1 MFDYFTLNN
10 LIQFIKIICNI
21 AIVWMAFYFI
31 LKIVKNNS
39 RTIQIF
45 KGILLIFIIKSAANL
60 LGLNAVEYLADIFIQ
75 HGPIAI
81 IIIFQPEFRALLEK
95 IGKTNVFSS
104 ISTLT
109 LNERER
115 LVDELVKACTE
126 MSKTKTGA
134 LISLEQGHSLS
145 DFIKTGTPMNSVVTS
160 ELLCSIFVP
169 GTPLHDGAVI
179 LQGVKIAC
187 AAAYFPP
194 TTQDLPTMYGARHRA
209 AVGISE
215 ITDSIT
221 IIVSEETG
229 NISIA
234 EGGKLSVVS
243 EKSLREFLTMVICQT
258 QTEVVKEKIRKD
270 SDSEKDIDV
279 LEKERSV
286 AQNKTK
292 RKGLFRGKSQSEK
305 QKGEKK
311 RFHKAKAE
319 PMTKEKQEA
328 LLDQQVEKIGIANLV
343 EESMPLDNLF
353 DSIVADTDSKRSE
366 TNETKT
372 QGSLLHQLKEESEQ
386 RKEMRGSR
394 TSPKKENETTRR
406 EEGDNQKDEM
416 TGSQTFKLRS
426 RNKKAEVGEENAA
439 NESMRPTRI
448 KREITTVPAVI
459 EEKPVVKR
467 AHEKKNNL
475 SEDAASLL
483 DDVISPEAIVLNYK
497 DEKQKKTRKAKHTSS
512 DDDNNEGR
520 YR

>member
-10 LIQFIKIICNI
+10 LIQFIKLICNI
-21 AIVWMAFYFI
+21 TVVWVAFYFI

-45 KGILLIFIIKSAANL
+45 KGILLIFIIKALADV
-60 LGLNAVEYLADIFIQ
+60 LGLKAIEYLADLFVQ
-75 HGPIAI
+75 YGPIAI
-81 IIIFQPEFRALLEK
+81 IIIFQPEIRALLEK
-95 IGKTNVFSS
+95 IGKTNIFSS

-115 LVDELVKACTE
+115 LVDELVKACAE

-234 EGGKLSVVS
+234 EGGKLNVVS
-243 EKSLREFLTMVICQT
+243 EKSLRDFLTMVICQT
-258 QTEVVKEKIRKD
+258 QNEVQGEKISKT
-270 SDSEKDIDV
+270 SDSEKDIEPSDTI
-279 LEKERSV
+279 
-286 AQNKTK
+286 NKD
-292 RKGLFRGKSQSEK
+292 GEEK
-305 QKGEKK
+305 QKLSAIFQSKNKTEKKKGVKK
-311 RFHKAKAE
+311 RFTKAKEADHSQA
-319 PMTKEKQEA
+319 QEA
-328 LLDQQVEKIGIANLV
+328 EKIGIANLV

-353 DSIVADTDSKRSE
+353 DSIVSDVENKTRTAPT
-366 TNETKT
+366 ETKPLVK
-372 QGSLLHQLKEESEQ
+372 S
-386 RKEMRGSR
+386 
-394 TSPKKENETTRR
+394 KKEAV
-406 EEGDNQKDEM
+406 KP
-416 TGSQTFKLRS
+416 LR
-426 RNKKAEVGEENAA
+426 KAA
-439 NESMRPTRI
+439 NEQDKNPEPLNAAINPTVKLEEPQPAPAKKKKKALLKKSEESKASQNASASQTADQKPI
-448 KREITTVPAVI
+448 AVPTTTAVAV
-459 EEKPVVKR
+459 KPVVKR
-467 AHEKKNNL
+467 SHTKKAK
-475 SEDAASLL
+475 DAAELL

-497 DEKQKKTRKAKHTSS
+497 EEKPAKTGRKKNSRL
-512 DDDNNEGR
+512 DREGGER
-520 YR
+520 

>member
-10 LIQFIKIICNI
+10 LIQFIKILSNI
-21 AIVWMAFYFI
+21 AIVWMAFYFV

-45 KGILLIFIIKSAANL
+45 KGILLIFLIKSVANL
-60 LGLNAVEYLADIFIQ
+60 LGLNAVEYLADLFIQ

-95 IGKTNVFSS
+95 IGKTNVFSR

-115 LVDELVKACTE
+115 LVDELVKACAE

-279 LEKERSV
+279 LEKERIEAKS
-286 AQNKTK
+286 KGK
-292 RKGLFRGKSQSEK
+292 RKSLFRGKSQSEK
-305 QKGEKK
+305 SAPEKK
-311 RFHKAKAE
+311 RFYKKPQ
-319 PMTKEKQEA
+319 PMTKEKREA
-328 LLDQQVEKIGIANLV
+328 IIDQQVEKIGIANLV

-353 DSIVADTDSKRSE
+353 DSIVADSDHKRNEEEKASSSVLSQIKEESAQSKPSRAARSKRSE
-366 TNETKT
+366 AKVQNDPDVL
-372 QGSLLHQLKEESEQ
+372 QAQSE
-386 RKEMRGSR
+386 
-394 TSPKKENETTRR
+394 PINP
-406 EEGDNQKDEM
+406 
-416 TGSQTFKLRS
+416 TFKLRS
-426 RNKKAEVGEENAA
+426 RKQKPQDSVSTDSDLNQRNT
-439 NESMRPTRI
+439 PI
-448 KREITTVPAVI
+448 KREIETMPAVI
-459 EEKPVVKR
+459 EDKPVVKR
-467 AHEKKNNL
+467 AHEKQRDR
-475 SEDAASLL
+475 SADEAALL

-497 DEKQKKTRKAKHTSS
+497 EEKQKKTRRTRNASPDEDS
-512 DDDNNEGR
+512 NEGR
-520 YR
+520 FR

>member
-1 MFDYFTLNN
+1 MFDYFTINN
-10 LIQFIKIICNI
+10 VIQFVKMVLNV
-21 AIVWMAFYFI
+21 AVVWVAFYFI

-45 KGILLIFIIKSAANL
+45 KGILLIFIIKGVAEL
-60 LGLNAVEYLADIFIQ
+60 LGLKAMQYLADLFVQ
-75 HGPIAI
+75 YGPIAI

-95 IGKTNVFSS
+95 IGKTNIFSR

-115 LVDELVKACTE
+115 LVDELVKACSE

-194 TTQDLPTMYGARHRA
+194 TTQDLATMYGARHRA

-234 EGGKLSVVS
+234 EGGKLSVVT

-258 QTEVVKEKIRKD
+258 QTEVQNEKIRKD
-270 SDSEKDIDV
+270 SEA
-279 LEKERSV
+279 EKESV
-286 AQNKTK
+286 SIKPEENKEADKNKGISSIFRTK
-292 RKGLFRGKSQSEK
+292 NKSEK
-305 QKGEKK
+305 QKGVKK
-311 RFHKAKAE
+311 RFNKAKETNASN
-319 PMTKEKQEA
+319 TADKT
-328 LLDQQVEKIGIANLV
+328 EKIGIANLV

-353 DSIVADTDSKRSE
+353 DSIVSDAENKQ
-366 TNETKT
+366 NEKKPK
-372 QGSLLHQLKEESEQ
+372 SLLTQVKEESEKQ
-386 RKEMRGSR
+386 RKPIRKPRNHNVAKRDAETISAVLNPTVKMSEKAVEA
-394 TSPKKENETTRR
+394 PKAKAEKKE
-406 EEGDNQKDEM
+406 
-416 TGSQTFKLRS
+416 
-426 RNKKAEVGEENAA
+426 KKNAA
-439 NESMRPTRI
+439 MEPSVAD
-448 KREITTVPAVI
+448 KS
-459 EEKPVVKR
+459 VVKR
-467 AHEKKNNL
+467 THVKKQNVN
-475 SEDAASLL
+475 EEAASLL

-497 DEKQKKTRKAKHTSS
+497 NEKQKVQDEIK
-512 DDDNNEGR
+512 DNSLNQELKEGGDR
-520 YR
+520 

>member
-10 LIQFIKIICNI
+10 LIQFIKLICNI
-21 AIVWMAFYFI
+21 TVVWVAFYFI

-45 KGILLIFIIKSAANL
+45 KGIILIFIIKALADV
-60 LGLNAVEYLADIFIQ
+60 LGLKAIEYLADLFVQ
-75 HGPIAI
+75 YGPIAI
-81 IIIFQPEFRALLEK
+81 IIIFQPEIRALLEK
-95 IGKTNVFSS
+95 IGKTNIFSS

-115 LVDELVKACTE
+115 LVDELVKACAE

-134 LISLEQGHSLS
+134 LISLEQGHSLN

-234 EGGKLSVVS
+234 EGGKLNVVT

-258 QTEVVKEKIRKD
+258 QNEVQGEKISKT
-270 SDSEKDIDV
+270 SDSEKDIDSGNDKGEDDSDKPNRV
-279 LEKERSV
+279 TSIFHSK
-286 AQNKTK
+286 NKTEK
-292 RKGLFRGKSQSEK
+292 KKGV
-305 QKGEKK
+305 KK
-311 RFHKAKAE
+311 RFTKAKTQDSQTRSA
-319 PMTKEKQEA
+319 A
-328 LLDQQVEKIGIANLV
+328 DAEKIGIANLV
-343 EESMPLDNLF
+343 EESMPLDHLF
-353 DSIVADTDSKRSE
+353 DSIVSDSENKSRATAAQKKPAAKTKRETATTRKPLRKPTDDRESNEDTIGAMLTPTVKLE
-366 TNETKT
+366 A
-372 QGSLLHQLKEESEQ
+372 
-386 RKEMRGSR
+386 
-394 TSPKKENETTRR
+394 ETTP
-406 EEGDNQKDEM
+406 EVKKKKKALLNKNQVIQANNE
-416 TGSQTFKLRS
+416 S
-426 RNKKAEVGEENAA
+426 RNNNTAA
-439 NESMRPTRI
+439 SASTDVKPPVNPT
-448 KREITTVPAVI
+448 TTALTV
-459 EEKPVVKR
+459 KPVVKR
-467 AHEKKNNL
+467 SHTKKPK
-475 SEDAASLL
+475 DAATLL

-497 DEKQKKTRKAKHTSS
+497 EDKQAKSQNGRKKNSKS
-512 DDDNNEGR
+512 DQEGGER
-520 YR
+520 

>member
-1 MFDYFTLNN
+1 MFDYFTINN
-10 LIQFIKIICNI
+10 VIQFIKMVLNV
-21 AIVWMAFYFI
+21 AVVWVAFYFI

-45 KGILLIFIIKSAANL
+45 KGILLVFIIKGAADL
-60 LGLNAVEYLADIFIQ
+60 LGLKAMQYLADLFVQ
-75 HGPIAI
+75 YGPIAI

-95 IGKTNVFSS
+95 IGKTNIFSR

-115 LVDELVKACTE
+115 LVDELVKACAE

-194 TTQDLPTMYGARHRA
+194 TTQDLATMYGARHRA

-234 EGGKLSVVS
+234 EGGKLSVVT

-258 QTEVVKEKIRKD
+258 QTEVQNEKIRKD
-270 SDSEKDIDV
+270 SDA
-279 LEKERSV
+279 EKEV
-286 AQNKTK
+286 PAVKAEENDEPDKNKGISSIFRTK
-292 RKGLFRGKSQSEK
+292 NKNEK
-305 QKGEKK
+305 QKGAKK
-311 RFHKAKAE
+311 RFTKAKE
-319 PMTKEKQEA
+319 TKPVKKQEA
-328 LLDQQVEKIGIANLV
+328 KTEKIGIANLV

-353 DSIVADTDSKRSE
+353 DSIVSDSENKQSE
-366 TNETKT
+366 TKPK
-372 QGSLLHQLKEESEQ
+372 SLLTQVKEESEKQ
-386 RKEMRGSR
+386 RKPIRKQRNHNVEKSDSETISAVLNPTIKMNEKKDESEKNE
-394 TSPKKENETTRR
+394 KKE
-406 EEGDNQKDEM
+406 
-416 TGSQTFKLRS
+416 
-426 RNKKAEVGEENAA
+426 KKSE
-439 NESMRPTRI
+439 
-448 KREITTVPAVI
+448 VI
-459 EEKPVVKR
+459 EASIKEKHVVKR
-467 AHEKKNNL
+467 THVKKQNVN
-475 SEDAASLL
+475 EEAAALL

-497 DEKQKKTRKAKHTSS
+497 NEKQKAP
-512 DDDNNEGR
+512 DNDKDTTLDKETNEGGER
-520 YR
+520 

>member
-21 AIVWMAFYFI
+21 AVVWVVFYFI
-31 LKIVKNNS
+31 LKIVKNNA

-45 KGILLIFIIKSAANL
+45 KGILLVVIIRVLASM
-60 LGLNAVEYLADIFIQ
+60 LGLTAVEYLIEYIFQ
-75 HGPIAI
+75 FGPIAI
-81 IIIFQPEFRALLEK
+81 IIIFQPEIRALLEK
-95 IGKTNVFSS
+95 IGKSNVFSR

-115 LVDELVKACTE
+115 LVDELVKACGE

-145 DFIKTGTPMNSVVTS
+145 DYIKTGTPMNSVVTS

-243 EKSLREFLTMVICQT
+243 EKSLRDFLTMVICQT
-258 QTEVVKEKIRKD
+258 QTEVSKDKIKKD
-270 SDSEKDIDV
+270 SDKDSQPKTQGTGEEKASRIP
-279 LEKERSV
+279 SI
-286 AQNKTK
+286 
-292 RKGLFRGKSQSEK
+292 FRGKNKTEK
-305 QKGEKK
+305 KKGEKK
-311 RFHKAKAE
+311 KFTKAKKETVKSAE
-319 PMTKEKQEA
+319 EQR
-328 LLDQQVEKIGIANLV
+328 LDDQVEKIGIANLL

-353 DSIVADTDSKRSE
+353 DSIVAEAESAKNENAIEKTDAQEKGKKRKPKAKSEDGEESKPKKKTSKHITAQEAVSE
-366 TNETKT
+366 EQPIVANHETK
-372 QGSLLHQLKEESEQ
+372 KEAKS
-386 RKEMRGSR
+386 KAKKA
-394 TSPKKENETTRR
+394 KKE
-406 EEGDNQKDEM
+406 
-416 TGSQTFKLRS
+416 SSL
-426 RNKKAEVGEENAA
+426 A
-439 NESMRPTRI
+439 
-448 KREITTVPAVI
+448 
-459 EEKPVVKR
+459 
-467 AHEKKNNL
+467 
-475 SEDAASLL
+475 DAASLL
-483 DDVISPEAIVLNYK
+483 DDVISPEAIVLHYK
-497 DEKQKKTRKAKHTSS
+497 NDKKNEEQETSLENPQEGSDE
-512 DDDNNEGR
+512 
-520 YR
+520 